1 MQTIV
6 AVMSVVVEKR
16 SPSSLSTRF
25 CTISANT

>member
-6 AVMSVVVEKR
+6 AVMSVVVEKEE
-16 SPSSLSTRF
+16 SVESSTRF